1 MFSCLVRKQ
10 FTFHFIQNP
19 NSPCLEFGTTSSCNF
34 TNHDCLEFFIT
45 MMRNQCPNLLV
56 VMSSS
61 SIISFVFW
69 NKLLWRVWIITIVN
83 DPSIPFLCGGSFGC
97 HFCFSRCSSQQEKL
111 SLVDGE
117 KHKKENPPTIACEEL
132 KIYAIALYL
141 LFSKKCSLQILT
153 VRWKWLPITIT
164 SFFAWWSVATMS

>member
-1 MFSCLVRKQ
+1 MAIALLFLFFLPFVLVFPALMSNILLCSQEVNTMFSCLMRKQ

-61 SIISFVFW
+61 SIISFCFETSFYDQSGSSP
-69 NKLLWRVWIITIVN
+69 LLMTL
-83 DPSIPFLCGGSFGC
+83 PF
-97 HFCFSRCSSQQEKL
+97 HFCVADHSAAIFVSRDAL
-111 SLVDGE
+111 LN
-117 KHKKENPPTIACEEL
+117 KKNYLQLMARNTKKKILPPQLA
-132 KIYAIALYL
+132 KN
-141 LFSKKCSLQILT
+141 
-153 VRWKWLPITIT
+153 
-164 SFFAWWSVATMS
+164 